1 MKSRSVERL
10 QPGTDAWFLLTVR
23 GWAWTLGTET
33 DYPMREEEVI
43 PGAHHGMWNKAQHSL
58 CDCLLF
64 PTATLISLSLCTLG
78 FGLLPVLCWQTM
90 LWVNASLLISNSEKV
105 NQVWACVCVGG

>member
-1 MKSRSVERL
+1 MEDE
-10 QPGTDAWFLLTVR
+10 P
-23 GWAWTLGTET
+23 WTLGTET

-43 PGAHHGMWNKAQHSL
+43 PGAHQGMWNKAQHSL

-78 FGLLPVLCWQTM
+78 FGLLSVLCWQTM